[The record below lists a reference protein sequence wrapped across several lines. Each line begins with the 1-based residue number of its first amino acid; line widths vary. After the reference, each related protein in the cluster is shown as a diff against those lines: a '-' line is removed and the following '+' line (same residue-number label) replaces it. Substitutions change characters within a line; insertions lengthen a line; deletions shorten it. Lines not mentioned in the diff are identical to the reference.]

1 MNNFFE
7 ATDWLI
13 RGFEVFV
20 VLYLLIKFKD
30 RRWSLFFGGKGD
42 LKTIDDHELHS
53 CFLAAFTVMVF
64 HFASS
69 GFAQYIITMDMERM
83 ALRQFF
89 YFSMFCFSIAFGL
102 TLFALHLIRGCS
114 FSPAAR
120 FCLYVTFL
128 MMMLQMIQ
136 FIARGML
143 DTSVLS
149 PFYKLSVV
157 CLNLLTLCIVAKY
170 PVKRLI
176 TLARKKGA

>member
-30 RRWSLFFGGKGD
+30 RRWSLFFGGKRD

-114 FSPAAR
+114 FSPTAR

-128 MMMLQMIQ
+128 MMMLQMAQ
-136 FIARGML
+136 FIIRGML
-143 DTSVLS
+143 DSNVL
-149 PFYKLSVV
+149 FDVYQYGVV
-157 CLNLLTLCIVAKY
+157 CLNLLTLSIVAKH
-170 PVKRLI
+170 PVGRLY
-176 TLARKKGA
+176 LFARKKGA